1 MNEIIKTGLKY
12 FDKSIGGIKKGELTC
27 LAGVPGSGKTVLEN
41 QIFLGADKNGHRC
54 LYFSLEM
61 YKETVLRQLALQGVT
76 DISSSRIIDDA
87 EYLDS
92 LLEICEKE
100 QKLDLV
106 IIDHTEII
114 RIEKERLEKF
124 SVDRGLGADCGTDI
138 TRMLKWLAKKLNVA
152 VLVTANVSR
161 RCLYQNRMPTL
172 SDLDKILCEHDFDK
186 IIFLYNKDILK
197 NPRDREKSIIELS
210 IGKNRGGK
218 FPDGKLLLDNK
229 SLSVL
234 DYE

>member
-1 MNEIIKTGLKY
+1 MNEIIKTDLKY
-12 FDKSIGGIKKGELTC
+12 FDETIGGFKKGELTTVS
-27 LAGVPGSGKTVLEN
+27 GVAGSGKTMILN
-41 QIFLGADKNGHRC
+41 NIFLRAIKNGHRC

-186 IIFLYNKDILK
+186 IIFLYNKDTFKKLS
-197 NPRDREKSIIELS
+197 DREKSIIELS
-210 IGKNRGGK
+210 VGKNRGGK
-218 FPDGKLLLDNK
+218 FANGKLLLDNN
-229 SLSVL
+229 SLSIT